1 MKKLKFTSI
10 IVLTIILLFS
20 CSKDNN
26 ETDSITG
33 DYFPST
39 VNNYWNY
46 NVVQKTTNPS
56 STTNLQDFLTVNS
69 VSNPSFELKVNS
81 GNSANGVMN
90 TILTSGTPS
99 KTASTLTLTG
109 DLKVPIDG
117 INDIHLNFNNAV
129 LYDLNADKDAVLSTF
144 KGTFTQDFQ
153 GFPLTIKYE
162 LSFNK
167 LQNQNS
173 LKVNNKTYTNITG
186 ASISLNLSVSTTIKV
201 QGNNITL
208 PIIDPQDVLVV
219 KSYYGENVGLLQSE
233 SNLKVE
239 FNAAT
244 LLTLKTL
251 GVNVEI
257 PASQTT
263 TNTQNLTTFFVAE

>member
-10 IVLTIILLFS
+10 LVLAIILLFS
-20 CSKDNN
+20 CSNDNN
-26 ETDSITG
+26 EDTSITG

-56 STTNLQDFLTVNS
+56 STINSQDFLTVNS
-69 VSNPSFELKVNS
+69 VSNSSFELKVNS
-81 GNSANGVMN
+81 GNAANGVMN

-99 KTASTLTLTG
+99 KTASALTLTG
-109 DLKVPIDG
+109 YLKVPIDG

-129 LYDLNADKDAVLSTF
+129 LYDINADKNAVLSTF
-144 KGTFTQDFQ
+144 NGTFTQDFQ

-167 LQNQNS
+167 IQNQNS
-173 LKVNNKTYTNITG
+173 LKVNSKTYTNITG
-186 ASISLNLSVSTTIKV
+186 TAISLNLSISTTINV

-208 PIIDPQDVLVV
+208 PVLDAQDVLVV

-233 SNLKVE
+233 STLKVE
-239 FNAAT
+239 FNATT
-244 LLTLKTL
+244 LSTLKTL
-251 GVNVEI
+251 GINAEI
-257 PASQTT
+257 PASQLT

>member
-10 IVLTIILLFS
+10 LALAIILLLS

-26 ETDSITG
+26 EITTITG

-39 VNNYWNY
+39 VDNYWNY

-56 STTNLQDFLTVNS
+56 STLNLQDFLTVNS
-69 VSNPSFELKVNS
+69 VSNSSFELEVNS
-81 GNSANGVMN
+81 GIGANGVMN
-90 TILTSGTPS
+90 TILTSGTPN

-109 DLKVPIDG
+109 DLEVPFDG
-117 INDIHLNFNNAV
+117 IEDLHINFSNAV
-129 LYDLNADKDAVLSTF
+129 LYDLNADKNAILSTYN
-144 KGTFTQDFQ
+144 GTFTQDFQ
-153 GFPLTIKYE
+153 GLPLTIIYE

-167 LQNQNS
+167 IQNQNS

-186 ASISLNLSVSTTIKV
+186 TSISLNLSITTTISV
-201 QGNNITL
+201 QGNNTTL
-208 PIIDPQDVLVV
+208 PILDTQDVLVV

-233 SNLKVE
+233 SSLKVE

-244 LLTLKTL
+244 LLTLQTL
-251 GVNVEI
+251 GINAEI
-257 PASQTT
+257 PPSQLT